1 VRAGFA
7 FTSVFAVGGLFAGRL
22 ADTRSRR
29 NLIVGGVLGWS
40 AATAALGLARSFA
53 AVLAAR
59 LALGLSQSLTAPAC
73 SSLLGQSFPV
83 RLRGQVHTTARRHA
97 AHGCRMLDHRTPHQS
112 PHSAPS

>member
-1 VRAGFA
+1 
-7 FTSVFAVGGLFAGRL
+7 LFAGRL

-29 NLIVGGVLGWS
+29 TLIVGGVLGWS
-40 AATAALGLARSFA
+40 AATAALGLAHSFA

-83 RLRGQVHTTARRHA
+83 RLRGQVNTTARRLHVDA
-97 AHGCRMLDHRTPHQS
+97 ACLRQD
-112 PHSAPS
+112 APSKPRQRTVAMD